1 MALLRASSKAIGDVA
16 DETMAVGSGDAADTS
31 GGVEAGQALV
41 VYAEAVHN
49 RSGVA
54 AAFDALAALVG
65 VEGAAEAALTCAA
78 FNGYVRIA
86 DGIGIQ
92 LDDGTE
98 STMREARSELGI
110 DSFGGAANTTSPPVS
125 PVPDDSDST
134 HVGDLFSSAT

>member
-1 MALLRASSKAIGDVA
+1 MAVGTADMADVA
-16 DETMAVGSGDAADTS
+16 DSS

-41 VYAEAVHN
+41 AYAEAVHN

-54 AAFDALAALVG
+54 AAFNELAGLVG

-78 FNGYVRIA
+78 FNGYVRVA

-98 STMREARSELGI
+98 STMREARTELGI
-110 DSFGGAANTTSPPVS
+110 NTFGGAANTTNQPVS
-125 PVPDDSDST
+125 PVVESDNT
-134 HVGDLFSSAT
+134 DVGDLFTSAT